1 MDYQGI
7 LEDEDKLKSCIS
19 SMFAKVDTDQSGG
32 INKSE
37 LKTAMRN
44 MLKEMKDAGYE
55 LVEMSEED
63 EEESFKDIDTDGDGS
78 ISEEEFGVIVVE
90 YFEALGG
97 KQN

>member
-1 MDYQGI
+1 
-7 LEDEDKLKSCIS
+7 
-19 SMFAKVDTDQSGG
+19 
-32 INKSE
+32 
-37 LKTAMRN
+37 MRN

-90 YFEALGG
+90 
-97 KQN
+97 